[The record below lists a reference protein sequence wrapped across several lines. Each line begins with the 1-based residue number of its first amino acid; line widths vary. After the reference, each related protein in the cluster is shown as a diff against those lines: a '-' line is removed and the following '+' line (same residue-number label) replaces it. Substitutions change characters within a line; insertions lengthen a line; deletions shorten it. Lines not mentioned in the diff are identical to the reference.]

1 MTPVLHLDLS
11 TLPLFAWAFPMP
23 KRRSDGRFHD
33 TGLVRPYR
41 PCPTDFREQ
50 FLEMGQSKEI
60 EEHYRTNWRCIARW
74 IEESGG
80 DELRAERFNLAGR
93 KTGGK
98 LRPGR
103 RARRY
108 VMGQTLTEKPR

>member
-1 MTPVLHLDLS
+1 MTAAAALAADIL
-11 TLPLFAWAFPMP
+11 TLPLFAWAYPMP

-41 PCPTDFREQ
+41 PCPADFRER

-74 IEESGG
+74 IEEAGG
-80 DELRAERFNLAGR
+80 DTLRAERRKQSGGTARPNL
-93 KTGGK
+93 
-98 LRPGR
+98 R

-108 VMGQTLTEKPR
+108 VLGMTLTEKTR